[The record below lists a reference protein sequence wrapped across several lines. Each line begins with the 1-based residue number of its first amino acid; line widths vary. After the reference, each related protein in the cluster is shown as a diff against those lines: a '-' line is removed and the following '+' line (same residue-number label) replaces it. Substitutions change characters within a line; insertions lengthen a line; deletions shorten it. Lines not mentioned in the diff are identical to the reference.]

1 MIPIR
6 SSIHVCW
13 LAEKAAYYEAH
24 PELKTTPGSGWKPYN
39 RIKWEYELNLVDGT
53 PPLDVGPRR
62 LPRGVYF
69 AVVEAG
75 GERVSRKIVVLD

>member
-1 MIPIR
+1 MSMIPIR

-39 RIKWEYELNLVDGT
+39 RIKGEYELNLVDGT

-62 LPRGVYF
+62 RPRG
-69 AVVEAG
+69 G
-75 GERVSRKIVVLD
+75 LLRRRGSGW